1 MMKDKLIEVKFKE
14 NSNKAIIEIPKNIL
28 SKIHVSEE
36 DPYIYLNYEYDE
48 INIKRGIKDEK
59 KLFKEFYKLIDKYYK
74 YKKLDEKNTKRLFEL
89 LRTLGFLEFNDMLKS
104 EKIENLDLLIIKTKN
119 YTVKIHEDYDV
130 DL

>member
-1 MMKDKLIEVKFKE
+1 MKDKLIEVKFKE
-14 NSNKAIIEIPKNIL
+14 NSDKAIIEIPKNIL